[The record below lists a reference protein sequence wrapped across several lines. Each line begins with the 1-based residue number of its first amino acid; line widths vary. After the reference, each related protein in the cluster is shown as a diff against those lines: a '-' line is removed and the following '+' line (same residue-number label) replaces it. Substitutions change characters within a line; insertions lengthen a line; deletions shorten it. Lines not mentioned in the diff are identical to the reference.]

1 MKFVKYLVATG
12 LGIGYIPLV
21 PGTAGSL
28 FVLIILYFFYPLSF
42 WVMFIIL
49 IVLFL
54 WGLYTA
60 DDVEKEK
67 GKDPSIVVIDEIV
80 GMGISVLF
88 LPRNWILFL
97 IAFLLFRF
105 IDIVKPPPIMRSQ
118 RVPGALGIM
127 IDDVIAGIYA
137 LILVHLLRILF
148 FTE

>member
-1 MKFVKYLVATG
+1 
-12 LGIGYIPLV
+12 
-21 PGTAGSL
+21 
-28 FVLIILYFFYPLSF
+28 
-42 WVMFIIL
+42 MFIIL

>member
-1 MKFVKYLVATG
+1 MKYLVATG